1 MLLVSTCCDLLFV
14 LNGIIGA
21 TSICFKRKGVSP
33 LSEFSSSLSVCCFK
47 FAEVPNMQSTL
58 NDMQQKKFD
67 PPSNINENNLLTRG
81 RFLLERKLEDK
92 LLKALNNT
100 QHIKNQL

>member
-1 MLLVSTCCDLLFV
+1 MHKSPIAIW
-14 LNGIIGA
+14 N
-21 TSICFKRKGVSP
+21 SIFKWICKLDSDFSYSFLS

>member
-1 MLLVSTCCDLLFV
+1 
-14 LNGIIGA
+14 
-21 TSICFKRKGVSP
+21 
-33 LSEFSSSLSVCCFK
+33 
-47 FAEVPNMQSTL
+47 
-58 NDMQQKKFD
+58 MQQKKFD